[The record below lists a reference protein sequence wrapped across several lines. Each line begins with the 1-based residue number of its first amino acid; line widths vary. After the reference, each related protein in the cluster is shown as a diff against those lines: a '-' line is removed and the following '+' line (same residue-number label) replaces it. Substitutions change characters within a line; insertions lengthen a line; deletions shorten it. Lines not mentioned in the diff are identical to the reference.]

1 MADRFYGV
9 DRGGQGKD
17 VSEDAST
24 TSKDVEVRIDLS
36 AGMERHEVL
45 LLIDE
50 LKGKILE
57 DSWPPA

>member
-17 VSEDAST
+17 VSEDSST
-24 TSKDVEVRIDLS
+24 TSKDVEIRIDLS

-50 LKGKILE
+50 LKGKVLE
-57 DSWPPA
+57 DTWPPA